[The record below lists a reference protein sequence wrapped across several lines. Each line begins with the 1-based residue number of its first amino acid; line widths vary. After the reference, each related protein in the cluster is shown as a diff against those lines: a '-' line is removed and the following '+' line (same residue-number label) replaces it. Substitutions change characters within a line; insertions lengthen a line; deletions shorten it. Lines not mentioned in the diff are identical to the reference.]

1 MNWCRGF
8 RFSSL
13 WHVRVSGDMRKAAG
27 PVYADNSTL
36 CPARM

>member
-13 WHVRVSGDMRKAAG
+13 WHVRVISGDMRKAAG

-36 CPARM
+36 